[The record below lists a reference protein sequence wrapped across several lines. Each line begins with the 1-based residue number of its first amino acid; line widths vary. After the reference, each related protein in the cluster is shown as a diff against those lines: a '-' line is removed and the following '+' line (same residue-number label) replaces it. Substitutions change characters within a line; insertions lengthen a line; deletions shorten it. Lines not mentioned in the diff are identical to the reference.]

1 MMIEQIQADDEKRAR
16 IFKAL
21 AEKKRIEIV
30 RYLHVE
36 PTRNSCG
43 EIGKA
48 MGMDKS
54 NVTYHLKIM
63 NEAELIRVVR
73 DGQNKKIYLIE
84 DMFQTYLP
92 GFLESL

>member
-1 MMIEQIQADDEKRAR
+1 MNDDWRAR

-30 RYLHVE
+30 RYLHAE
-36 PTRNSCG
+36 PNRNSCG
-43 EIGKA
+43 EIAKA

-63 NEAELIRVVR
+63 NDAELIRVVR
-73 DGQNKKIYLIE
+73 EGQNKKIFLQE
-84 DMFQTYLP
+84 NAFQAIVP